1 MSDKIV
7 VMESIAL
14 RGMAKYGNIKRGI
27 RDLNMIDDYA
37 VDSASNETT
46 GEVLVNYLKKG
57 KVANEKQT
65 ASIVAAITKLN
76 DRLDSLEAK

>member
-27 RDLNMIDDYA
+27 RDMQSIDDYA

>member
-27 RDLNMIDDYA
+27 RDMQSIDDYA
-37 VDSASNETT
+37 IDSASGQST
-46 GEVLVNYLKKG
+46 GEVLASYLKKG
-57 KVANEKQT
+57 KEDSAKQT
-65 ASIVAAITKLN
+65 ASVVSALTKLN
-76 DRLDSLEAK
+76 DRLDRLEAK